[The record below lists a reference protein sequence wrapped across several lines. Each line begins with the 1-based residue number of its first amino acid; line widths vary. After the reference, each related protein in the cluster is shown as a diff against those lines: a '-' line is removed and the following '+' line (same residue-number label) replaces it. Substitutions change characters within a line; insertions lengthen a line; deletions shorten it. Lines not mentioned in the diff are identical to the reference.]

1 MGSVTPV
8 LTEAL
13 LKRFALLGES
23 LFSLANSFKS
33 SIFNFL
39 EFPRENVFDFLSFP
53 TAVKFNALM
62 SEFPRENWPFLESEI
77 PIISLKRSTDDIFAC

>member
-8 LTEAL
+8 LAEAL
-13 LKRFALLGES
+13 LNRFALLGES
-23 LFSLANSFKS
+23 FANSFKS
-33 SIFNFL
+33 SIFNFF
-39 EFPRENVFDFLSFP
+39 EFPRENVLDFLSLP
-53 TAVKFNALM
+53 TAVKFNALI